1 MISRLSDRTTM
12 YHNALVVALRTAAQS
27 MTAADLVVHMPWVQ
41 QTRPH
46 PTYRGAR
53 CTTLP
58 HHRSDHGRIL
68 RCDGINHVVEVR
80 PAAHQL
86 YGFLCRLERDGLVA
100 RAAGSVEGRR
110 ILWELTD
117 LGRAA
122 SDIDDVRRIVNCD
135 ASDFGASSVAAADA
149 AVGDEEL
156 QALAAAAE
164 QASARYLA
172 ALRRRRDS
180 HTTAEAEA
188 SHDDR

>member
-1 MISRLSDRTTM
+1 VISRLSDRTTM
-12 YHNALVVALRTAAQS
+12 YHNALVVALRTAAQPLS
-27 MTAADLVVHMPWVQ
+27 APDLVAHMPWVQ

-46 PTYRGAR
+46 PNYRGPR

-58 HHRSDHGRIL
+58 HQRSDHGRIL

-117 LGRAA
+117 RGRAGA
-122 SDIDDVRRIVNCD
+122 DIDDVRRIVNPD
-135 ASDFGASSVAAADA
+135 ASDFGGTSAVAADA
-149 AVGDEEL
+149 VVGDEEL

-180 HTTAEAEA
+180 HTTAGEGAPD
-188 SHDDR
+188 DDR

>member
-12 YHNALVVALRTAAQS
+12 YHNALVVALRTASGPLSAP
-27 MTAADLVVHMPWVQ
+27 DLVEHMPWVK

-46 PTYRGAR
+46 PTYRGTR

-58 HHRSDHGRIL
+58 HHRSDHGRIV

-110 ILWELTD
+110 IVWELTD
-117 LGRAA
+117 SGRAGA
-122 SDIDDVRRIVNCD
+122 DIDDVRRIVNADVCD
-135 ASDFGASSVAAADA
+135 SGGRSAGAAGEV
-149 AVGDEEL
+149 VGDEEL

-180 HTTAEAEA
+180 HTTAGEGAVDE
-188 SHDDR
+188 RR